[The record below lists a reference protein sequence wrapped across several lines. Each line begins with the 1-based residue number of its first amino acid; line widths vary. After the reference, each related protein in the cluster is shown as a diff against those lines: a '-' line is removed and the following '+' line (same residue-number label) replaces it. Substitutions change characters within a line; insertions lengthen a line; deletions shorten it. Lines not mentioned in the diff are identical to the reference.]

1 MTEITSFIP
10 SKRQKAILDMVAS
23 DGFVAT
29 EAMVT
34 EFDVT
39 PQTIRRDLNELNEK
53 GLLTRFHGG
62 AGQPRSVENQPYFER
77 LNSDVIAKRN
87 IGKLAAS
94 LIPNGASLFINI
106 GTTTECVAKALVNH
120 KNLHVVTNNINVA
133 QILSKN
139 PTMRIMLAGGEVRNH
154 DGGIVGASSV
164 DFVNEFRL
172 DFGVIGISG
181 IDDEGNLLD
190 FDHQEVKTARAILK
204 NSRKSILV
212 TDQSKFGR
220 AAMNRMAHMADLD
233 ALVTDKDL
241 TGHFKNICDVADV
254 NVHIASNI

>member
-1 MTEITSFIP
+1 MTKLSEFTP
-10 SKRQKAILDMVAS
+10 SKRQIAIMDMVATH
-23 DGFVAT
+23 GFVAT
-29 EAMVT
+29 EAMVK

-39 PQTIRRDLNELNEK
+39 PQTIRRDLNELNEQ

-62 AGQPRSVENQPYFER
+62 AGQPRSVENQPYVDR
-77 LNSDVIAKRN
+77 LNSDVTGKRN

-106 GTTTECVAKALVNH
+106 GTTTEFVAKALIHH

-139 PTMRIMLAGGEVRNH
+139 ATARIMLAGGEVRNH
-154 DGGIVGASSV
+154 DGGIIGASSV

-172 DFGVIGISG
+172 DYGIIGISG
-181 IDDEGNLLD
+181 IDEEGNLLD

-204 NSRKSILV
+204 NSRQSILV
-212 TDQSKFGR
+212 TDKSKFGR
-220 AAMNRMAHMADLD
+220 PAMNRMAHLDDVDL
-233 ALVTDKDL
+233 LVTDHSL
-241 TGHFKNICDVADV
+241 SSHFQSICSSSNID
-254 NVHIASNI
+254 VHIANVN